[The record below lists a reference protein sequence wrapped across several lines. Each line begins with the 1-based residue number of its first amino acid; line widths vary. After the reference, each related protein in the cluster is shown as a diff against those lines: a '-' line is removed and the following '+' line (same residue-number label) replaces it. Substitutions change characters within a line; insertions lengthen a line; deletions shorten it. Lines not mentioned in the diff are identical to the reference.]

1 VIPESRVTN
10 HESRERR
17 NFGNVIQ
24 PAARHSLDQAD
35 GVRAL
40 MAGRPRSARVVAVTS
55 GKGGVGKTNVSCNL
69 AIALSQMRRRVV
81 LVDLDLG
88 LANADILLD
97 LMPRHT
103 LSAVIA
109 GRRTVEEIVIAGPGG
124 VRVVPGASG
133 VERLANLNETE
144 RAMLLASLQE
154 ICGGA
159 DFVIF
164 DTGAGISR
172 NTTAFLAAAD
182 DVIVVTTPEPTAV
195 VDAYAV
201 IKLLALEQDRGAMHV
216 LINMAASREEAERF
230 ANGIVLTANKL
241 MNAYV
246 ARLGYILADTHV
258 GAAVRRRRAFLL
270 DAPGC
275 PASTCVRSIAERLAL
290 GADGRAP
297 VERPGFVRRLLSVF
311 SR

>member
-1 VIPESRVTN
+1 
-10 HESRERR
+10 
-17 NFGNVIQ
+17 
-24 PAARHSLDQAD
+24 
-35 GVRAL
+35 
-40 MAGRPRSARVVAVTS
+40 
-55 GKGGVGKTNVSCNL
+55 
-69 AIALSQMRRRVV
+69 V

-97 LMPRHT
+97 LMPRYN

-109 GRRTVEEIVIAGPGG
+109 GRRTLEEIIVTGPAG

-144 RAMLLASLQE
+144 RGMLLAGLQTL
-154 ICGGA
+154 CASA

-201 IKLLALEQDRGAMHV
+201 LALESDRGAMHV
-216 LINMAASREEAERF
+216 LINMATSREEAERF

-241 MNAYV
+241 MNTYV
-246 ARLGYILADTHV
+246 ARLGYVLHDAHV
-258 GAAVRRRRAFLL
+258 GAAVRSRRAFIIESPSC
-270 DAPGC
+270 A
-275 PASTCVRSIAERLAL
+275 ASSCVRSIAERVAS
-290 GADGRAP
+290 GAEGRAP
-297 VERPGFVRRLLSVF
+297 IERPGFVRRFLSVF
-311 SR
+311 GR